1 MSMTKRGR
9 PQGWHREDIK
19 AELRKRL
26 GPITVLSRAWGY
38 SQAGITNTL
47 LRPDYSPA
55 IEQRIADALGQPP
68 HALWPDRWTPE
79 GVARPRSI
87 NATHPSVAIP
97 RPHRQKSEA
106 A

>member
-1 MSMTKRGR
+1 MAKRTR
-9 PQGWHREDIK
+9 PQVWHREDIK

-26 GPITVLSRAWGY
+26 GPITLLSRAWGY
-38 SQAGITNTL
+38 STAAITNTL

-55 IEQRIADALGQPP
+55 IEQRIAEALGQHP

-79 GVARPRSI
+79 GTPRPRST
-87 NATHPSVAIP
+87 NGTHPSVVIP
-97 RPHRQKSEA
+97 QPHRQNSEA

>member
-1 MSMTKRGR
+1 MAKRGV

-26 GPITVLSRAWGY
+26 GPVTILSRAWGY
-38 SQAGITNTL
+38 GPAAITSTL

-55 IEQRIADALGQPP
+55 IEQRIAEALGQHP
-68 HALWPDRWTPE
+68 HTLWPDRWTPE
-79 GVARPRSI
+79 GVARPRST
-87 NATHPSVAIP
+87 NSTHPSVAIP
-97 RPHRQKSEA
+97 APHRQKAHA